1 MVRHL
6 RLERQAHEE
15 LPVAAD
21 ERRWPDHPGN
31 PGPDRGVDLHVSAP
45 ESTAVPLSVLDL
57 SPIPSGRPAS
67 SALHDTV
74 ALAKATESFG
84 YRRFWLA
91 EHHNIGS
98 VASSAPMVMIATVA
112 AATSVIRVGSGGIM
126 LPNHAPLAV
135 AESFRVLEGLHPG
148 RIDLG
153 LGRAPGTDQLTAYA
167 LRRGRVE
174 GDEFPQQLAELLA
187 YVDGFPD
194 EHPFKPLR
202 AIPDDV
208 PLPPLWILGSSLYG
222 GQAAAAF
229 GTGFAFAGHFGSADP
244 AEAVAGYRERFEPS
258 DRLAEPRVIL
268 GVAAIASE
276 SEERD
281 EALTGEQP
289 VDACGCAEPAGPV
302 PTPEEDAARSG
313 TSRSSSWLPS
323 GGGSCRSAPPSRSR
337 DDLEPRRATP
347 GTDGLVITTQ
357 VRDVAERAGGRR
369 AGRQG
374 LLRLE
379 RCCRC
384 SRADRG
390 TTARTSPHAS
400 VTSSVVSPLVEG
412 VEPATARSNEGRTL
426 AA

>member
-1 MVRHL
+1 
-6 RLERQAHEE
+6 LEH
-15 LPVAAD
+15 
-21 ERRWPDHPGN
+21 
-31 PGPDRGVDLHVSAP
+31 HVSAP
-45 ESTAVPLSVLDL
+45 VSTAVPLSVLDL

-98 VASSAPMVMIATVA
+98 VASSAPLVMIATVA
-112 AATSVIRVGSGGIM
+112 AATSTIRVGSGGIM

-167 LRRGRVE
+167 LRRGRVD
-174 GDEFPQQLAELLA
+174 GDEFPQQFAELLA
-187 YVDGFPD
+187 YVDGFPA
-194 EHPFKPLR
+194 EHPFAPLR

-258 DRLAEPRVIL
+258 DRLFEPRVIL

-276 SEERD
+276 SEERA
-281 EALTGEQP
+281 EALARANDLSMVRLMQNRP
-289 VDACGCAEPAGPV
+289 GPV
-302 PTPEEDAARSG
+302 PTPEEAAAHDWTEQELQLAAQRRRFMSVG
-313 TSRSSSWLPS
+313 TPEQVRE
-323 GGGSCRSAPPSRSR
+323 
-337 DDLEPRRATP
+337 DLERRRTYA
-347 GTDGLVITTQ
+347 GADELIITTQ
-357 VRDVAERAGGRR
+357 VHDAAERE
-369 AGRQG
+369 
-374 LLRLE
+374 LSYE
-379 RCCRC
+379 
-384 SRADRG
+384 
-390 TTARTSPHAS
+390 
-400 VTSSVVSPLVEG
+400 LV
-412 VEPATARSNEGRTL
+412 AKAYS
-426 AA
+426 A

>member
-1 MVRHL
+1 MT
-6 RLERQAHEE
+6 
-15 LPVAAD
+15 
-21 ERRWPDHPGN
+21 
-31 PGPDRGVDLHVSAP
+31 S
-45 ESTAVPLSVLDL
+45 STAVPLSVLDL

-74 ALAKATESFG
+74 DLARATESFG

-112 AATSVIRVGSGGIM
+112 AATSTIRVGSGGIM

-167 LRRGRVE
+167 LRRGRVDP
-174 GDEFPQQLAELLA
+174 DEFPQQLSELLA

-244 AEAVAGYRERFEPS
+244 AEAVAGYRQRFQPSER
-258 DRLAEPRVIL
+258 LGEPRVIL

-276 SEERD
+276 SEERA
-281 EALTGEQP
+281 EALALANDLSMVRLMQNRP
-289 VDACGCAEPAGPV
+289 GPV
-302 PTPEEDAARSG
+302 PTPEEAAAHPWTSEERALAAQRRRFISVG
-313 TSRSSSWLPS
+313 TPEQV
-323 GGGSCRSAPPSRSR
+323 R
-337 DDLEPRRATP
+337 DDLERRRTEA
-347 GTDGLVITTQ
+347 DADELIITTQ
-357 VRDVAERAGGRR
+357 VHDLAER
-369 AGRQG
+369 
-374 LLRLE
+374 RLSYE
-379 RCCRC
+379 LI
-384 SRADRG
+384 AKAY
-390 TTARTSPHAS
+390 AR
-400 VTSSVVSPLVEG
+400 
-412 VEPATARSNEGRTL
+412 
-426 AA
+426 

>member
-1 MVRHL
+1 M
-6 RLERQAHEE
+6 
-15 LPVAAD
+15 
-21 ERRWPDHPGN
+21 
-31 PGPDRGVDLHVSAP
+31 
-45 ESTAVPLSVLDL
+45 TTVPLSVLDL

-74 ALAKATESFG
+74 ALARAVESFG
-84 YRRFWLA
+84 YQRFWLA

-112 AATSVIRVGSGGIM
+112 AATSTIRVGSGGIM

-167 LRRGRVE
+167 LRRGLRAQGE
-174 GDEFPQQLAELLA
+174 SDEFPQQFSELLA

-222 GQAAAAF
+222 GRAAAAF

-244 AEAVAGYRERFEPS
+244 AEAVAGYRDNFVPS
-258 DRLAEPRVIL
+258 ERLAEPRVVL
-268 GVAAIASE
+268 GVAAIAAE
-276 SEERD
+276 TEERA
-281 EALTGEQP
+281 EALARANDLSMVRLMQNDP
-289 VDACGCAEPAGPV
+289 GPV
-302 PTPEEDAARSG
+302 PTPEEAAAHPWTEQELQLAAQRRRFMSVG
-313 TSRSSSWLPS
+313 TPDQV
-323 GGGSCRSAPPSRSR
+323 R
-337 DDLEPRRATP
+337 DDLERRRAYA
-347 GTDGLVITTQ
+347 GADELVITTQ
-357 VRDVAERAGGRR
+357 VHDLAERVLSYE
-369 AGRQG
+369 
-374 LLRLE
+374 LLAK
-379 RCCRC
+379 
-384 SRADRG
+384 SFTG
-390 TTARTSPHAS
+390 
-400 VTSSVVSPLVEG
+400 
-412 VEPATARSNEGRTL
+412 

>member
-1 MVRHL
+1 VTTSSK
-6 RLERQAHEE
+6 
-15 LPVAAD
+15 P
-21 ERRWPDHPGN
+21 P
-31 PGPDRGVDLHVSAP
+31 
-45 ESTAVPLSVLDL
+45 TTTVPLSVLDL

-74 ALAKATESFG
+74 ALARAAESFG
-84 YRRFWLA
+84 YQRFWLA

-174 GDEFPQQLAELLA
+174 ADEFPQQLAELLA

-194 EHPFKPLR
+194 DHPFKPLR

-222 GQAAAAF
+222 GQAAGAF

-244 AEAVAGYRERFEPS
+244 AEAVAGYRERFERS
-258 DRLAEPRVIL
+258 TRLADPRVIL

-276 SEERD
+276 SEERA
-281 EALTGEQP
+281 EALARANDLSMVRLMQNRP
-289 VDACGCAEPAGPV
+289 GPV
-302 PTPEEDAARSG
+302 PTPEEAAEHQWTQQELDLAAQRRRFVSVG
-313 TSRSSSWLPS
+313 TPDQVRE
-323 GGGSCRSAPPSRSR
+323 
-337 DDLEPRRATP
+337 DLERRRTYA
-347 GTDGLVITTQ
+347 DADELIITTQ
-357 VRDVAERAGGRR
+357 VHDAAERELSYELIAKAYAG
-369 AGRQG
+369 
-374 LLRLE
+374 
-379 RCCRC
+379 
-384 SRADRG
+384 
-390 TTARTSPHAS
+390 
-400 VTSSVVSPLVEG
+400 
-412 VEPATARSNEGRTL
+412 
-426 AA
+426 